1 MFRYIKGRLEETEG
15 NFCVVDVHGIGFKI
29 NTTIDSQ
36 GEAKKNKENA
46 KFYCHLNVKE
56 DAISLFGFT
65 SIFELQV
72 FEKLIS
78 ISGVGP
84 KTAIGLLN
92 IAGAKEL
99 VAAINEEKPELLT
112 KVSGIGKK
120 TAERVVLELKGKIE
134 SPASG
139 ETVKRMERDGDIE
152 EALISLGYSRVQAKE
167 AIKGVREKTKGFEER
182 FREALRKMT
191 N

>member
-1 MFRYIKGRLEETEG
+1 
-15 NFCVVDVHGIGFKI
+15 
-29 NTTIDSQ
+29 
-36 GEAKKNKENA
+36 
-46 KFYCHLNVKE
+46 VKE

-134 SPASG
+134 SRASG
-139 ETVKRMERDGDIE
+139 ETVKRMERDADIE
-152 EALISLGYSRVQAKE
+152 EALITLGYSRIQAKE
-167 AIKGVREKTKGFEER
+167 AIKEVKEETKGFEER
-182 FREALRKMT
+182 FREALRSIK
-191 N
+191 